1 MGAIGLFF
9 GWRQI
14 IIISLIGFLLG
25 ALIGIALM
33 ILRKKNSGDYIPFGP
48 FLVMG
53 AYITMIVP
61 FEILV
66 VIMME
71 IFTLST
77 WNN

>member
-25 ALIGIALM
+25 AIIGIALM
-33 ILRKKNSGDYIPFGP
+33 ILKKKNSGDYIPFGP
-48 FLVMG
+48 FLAIG
-53 AYITMIVP
+53 AFITIFVP

-66 VIMME
+66 VIMMK
-71 IFTLST
+71 IFTLGT